1 MNALRILLIEDE
13 ARLANSVK
21 QGLVEEDF
29 AVEVAGSAEAAEPI
43 IARGALDLIVLDLGL
58 PGKSGLDLLREMRA
72 AGNHT
77 PVLILTAR
85 GALDERVAGLDGGGD
100 DYLTKPFAFAELVAR
115 IKALAR
121 RPRTP
126 ASTTLK
132 VGDLEFDT
140 VKRRA
145 KIGEHSLNLS
155 PKEKMLLELLMRNA
169 GQVVTRD
176 MIAETVWDSNYS
188 SLTNLIEVFVNRLR
202 QKIDPRAD
210 RSLIV
215 TVRGVGYRIRAE
227 CHRARRALAA
237 HADQTQANHLLG
249 RGAGRDS
256 AGRGD
261 RRRKTFR
268 ASAVQ
273 RARCGAAGRS
283 AERRRS
289 NRARRR
295 VERDRNPT
303 AAEPRDGHWAGA
315 ARANR
320 HG

>member
-1 MNALRILLIEDE
+1 
-13 ARLANSVK
+13 
-21 QGLVEEDF
+21 
-29 AVEVAGSAEAAEPI
+29 
-43 IARGALDLIVLDLGL
+43 
-58 PGKSGLDLLREMRA
+58 MRA
-72 AGNHT
+72 EGNHT

-215 TVRGVGYRIRAE
+215 TVRGVGYTMRAE
-227 CHRARRALAA
+227 
-237 HADQTQANHLLG
+237 
-249 RGAGRDS
+249 
-256 AGRGD
+256 
-261 RRRKTFR
+261 
-268 ASAVQ
+268 
-273 RARCGAAGRS
+273 
-283 AERRRS
+283 
-289 NRARRR
+289 
-295 VERDRNPT
+295 
-303 AAEPRDGHWAGA
+303 
-315 ARANR
+315 
-320 HG
+320 

>member
-1 MNALRILLIEDE
+1 MRRRASIGGVSAIRILIIEDE
-13 ARLANSVK
+13 AKLANAVK
-21 QGLVEEDF
+21 QGLVEDGF
-29 AVEVAGSAEAAEPI
+29 AVDVAGSAEEAEPI

-72 AGNHT
+72 AGNQT

-85 GALDERVAGLDGGGD
+85 GSLDERVTGLDSGGD
-100 DYLTKPFAFAELVAR
+100 DYLAKPFAFAELVAR
-115 IKALAR
+115 IKALGR

-126 ASTTLK
+126 ASPILK

-145 KIGEHSLNLS
+145 KIGEHNLNLS

-176 MIAETVWDSNYS
+176 MIAETVWDSNYN

-215 TVRGVGYRIRAE
+215 TVRGVGYTMRAE
-227 CHRARRALAA
+227 
-237 HADQTQANHLLG
+237 
-249 RGAGRDS
+249 
-256 AGRGD
+256 
-261 RRRKTFR
+261 
-268 ASAVQ
+268 
-273 RARCGAAGRS
+273 
-283 AERRRS
+283 
-289 NRARRR
+289 
-295 VERDRNPT
+295 
-303 AAEPRDGHWAGA
+303 
-315 ARANR
+315 
-320 HG
+320 

>member
-1 MNALRILLIEDE
+1 MSATRILIIEDE
-13 ARLANSVK
+13 AKLAQAVQ
-21 QGLVEEDF
+21 QGLVEDGF
-29 AVEVAGSAEAAEPI
+29 AVELAGTAEEAEPI

-72 AGNHT
+72 AGNNT

-85 GALDERVAGLDGGGD
+85 GSLDERVAGLDSGGD
-100 DYLTKPFAFAELVAR
+100 DYLVKPFAFAELVAR

-126 ASTTLK
+126 ASPVLK

-145 KIGEHSLNLS
+145 KIGEHNLNLS

-176 MIAETVWDSNYS
+176 MIAETVWDSNYN

-215 TVRGVGYRIRAE
+215 TVRGVGYTMRAE
-227 CHRARRALAA
+227 
-237 HADQTQANHLLG
+237 
-249 RGAGRDS
+249 
-256 AGRGD
+256 
-261 RRRKTFR
+261 
-268 ASAVQ
+268 
-273 RARCGAAGRS
+273 
-283 AERRRS
+283 
-289 NRARRR
+289 
-295 VERDRNPT
+295 
-303 AAEPRDGHWAGA
+303 
-315 ARANR
+315 
-320 HG
+320 

>member
-1 MNALRILLIEDE
+1 MNALRILVIEDE
-13 ARLANSVK
+13 ARLANAVR
-21 QGLVEEDF
+21 QGLVEEGF
-29 AVEVAGSAEAAEPI
+29 AVEIAGSAEEASAT

-58 PGKSGLDLLREMRA
+58 PGKSGLELLREMRA
-72 AGNHT
+72 AGNQT

-85 GALDERVAGLDGGGD
+85 GSLEERVAGLDGGGD

-121 RPRTP
+121 RPRAP
-126 ASTTLK
+126 ASAMLK

-215 TVRGVGYRIRAE
+215 TVRGVGYTMRAE
-227 CHRARRALAA
+227 
-237 HADQTQANHLLG
+237 
-249 RGAGRDS
+249 
-256 AGRGD
+256 
-261 RRRKTFR
+261 
-268 ASAVQ
+268 
-273 RARCGAAGRS
+273 
-283 AERRRS
+283 
-289 NRARRR
+289 
-295 VERDRNPT
+295 
-303 AAEPRDGHWAGA
+303 
-315 ARANR
+315 
-320 HG
+320 

>member
-1 MNALRILLIEDE
+1 MNALRILLVEDE
-13 ARLANSVK
+13 SRLANSVK

-29 AVEVAGSAEAAEPI
+29 AVEIAVSAEEAEAI
-43 IARGALDLIVLDLGL
+43 MLRGALDLIVLDLGL
-58 PGKSGLDLLREMRA
+58 PGKPGLELLREMRA
-72 AGNHT
+72 SGNHT

-85 GALDERVAGLDGGGD
+85 GSLEERVAGLDGGAD

-121 RPRTP
+121 RPRAP
-126 ASTTLK
+126 MATTLK

-145 KIGEHSLNLS
+145 RIGEHNLNLS

-215 TVRGVGYRIRAE
+215 TVRGVGYTMRAE
-227 CHRARRALAA
+227 
-237 HADQTQANHLLG
+237 
-249 RGAGRDS
+249 
-256 AGRGD
+256 
-261 RRRKTFR
+261 
-268 ASAVQ
+268 
-273 RARCGAAGRS
+273 
-283 AERRRS
+283 
-289 NRARRR
+289 
-295 VERDRNPT
+295 
-303 AAEPRDGHWAGA
+303 
-315 ARANR
+315 
-320 HG
+320 

>member
-1 MNALRILLIEDE
+1 MSALRILIIEDE
-13 ARLANSVK
+13 ARLANAVK
-21 QGLVEEDF
+21 QGLVEDGF
-29 AVEVAGSAEAAEPI
+29 AVEIAGSAEAAEPI
-43 IARGALDLIVLDLGL
+43 ISRGALDLIVLDVGL
-58 PGKSGLDLLREMRA
+58 PGKNGLDLLREMRA
-72 AGNHT
+72 AGNQT

-85 GALDERVAGLDGGGD
+85 GALKERVAGLDTGGD
-100 DYLTKPFAFAELVAR
+100 DYLVKPFAFAELVAR

-126 ASTTLK
+126 VSTVLK

-145 KIGEHSLNLS
+145 KIGEHNLNLS

-215 TVRGVGYRIRAE
+215 TVRGVGYTMRAE
-227 CHRARRALAA
+227 
-237 HADQTQANHLLG
+237 
-249 RGAGRDS
+249 
-256 AGRGD
+256 
-261 RRRKTFR
+261 
-268 ASAVQ
+268 
-273 RARCGAAGRS
+273 
-283 AERRRS
+283 
-289 NRARRR
+289 
-295 VERDRNPT
+295 
-303 AAEPRDGHWAGA
+303 
-315 ARANR
+315 
-320 HG
+320 